1 MSLNLLIVEDDKD
14 TIQSYKDRIDIYNMK
29 KETEITPKI
38 VSNVS
43 DAKVE
48 LKTPI
53 FDAAIIDLKLT
64 AGTPEL
70 DGINVIDDILNDL
83 RIPVFVVS
91 GSIGQ
96 YTKEETP
103 LFKKKNRDG
112 SFDDILKE
120 IVEIYKT
127 GITKILGNKGIIDKY
142 LQTIFWC
149 HLSNTIDLWKNDKF
163 RTDDEKEKSLLR
175 YTLHHMQEYLDD
187 DIEKYHPSEFYIA
200 KPIKNDISTGDIVS
214 AGNERFVIITPS
226 CDMVLRGPNERNAD
240 FVHFCKIKDLMD
252 VVKNYS
258 RLNSTTS
265 ASNSDRVRLTGFIEN
280 KNQRY
285 HFIPKSNYINAG
297 LIDFQDKIT
306 ISTEQL
312 NKYLKQNSLER
323 IATISTPFLKDI
335 ISRSSNY
342 FSRQGSPD
350 FIVDQVYND
359 LFS

>member
-226 CDMVLRGPNERNAD
+226 CDMVLRGLMKEMQTLFT
-240 FVHFCKIKDLMD
+240 FVKL
-252 VVKNYS
+252 
-258 RLNSTTS
+258 RT
-265 ASNSDRVRLTGFIEN
+265 
-280 KNQRY
+280 
-285 HFIPKSNYINAG
+285 
-297 LIDFQDKIT
+297 
-306 ISTEQL
+306 
-312 NKYLKQNSLER
+312 
-323 IATISTPFLKDI
+323 
-335 ISRSSNY
+335 
-342 FSRQGSPD
+342 
-350 FIVDQVYND
+350 
-359 LFS
+359 